1 MKKWICMSCG
11 RKGETED
18 NIVMKICRA
27 CMNEMEELKKKV
39 ENGND

>member
-1 MKKWICMSCG
+1 MKKWICMDCG
-11 RKGETED
+11 RIRETED
-18 NIVMKICRA
+18 NIIMKICRA